1 MCLIPAAS
9 FCLWLLELKISGL
22 EIQITEVYSLCFI
35 SPTRL
40 PQQWSS
46 YRILGSGRAHLQPGE
61 HFLRR
66 KVQVFLQCRVA
77 CRKGLG
83 LGLGQ
88 VEMIARDRCWMLLG
102 SPVAV
107 HVCWWDVVGR
117 WPPLSGVY
125 ISLFAVEHRN
135 DRIWIIKQRIWG
147 QEHHGT
153 VSTQ

>member
-1 MCLIPAAS
+1 MYLILQYPSVCGPWNSRFLALK
-9 FCLWLLELKISGL
+9 FRLLKCTLSVL
-22 EIQITEVYSLCFI
+22 

-66 KVQVFLQCRVA
+66 KVQVFLQCRVTS
-77 CRKGLG
+77 RKG

-88 VEMIARDRCWMLLG
+88 VEIIARDRCWMLQG
-102 SPVAV
+102 SPMDV
-107 HVCWWDVVGR
+107 HVCWWDVGVR
-117 WPPLSGVY
+117 WPPLNGVY
-125 ISLFAVEHRN
+125 SSLLIVEHRN
-135 DRIWIIKQRIWG
+135 YRIWIIKQLIWG
-147 QEHHGT
+147 QEHHDT